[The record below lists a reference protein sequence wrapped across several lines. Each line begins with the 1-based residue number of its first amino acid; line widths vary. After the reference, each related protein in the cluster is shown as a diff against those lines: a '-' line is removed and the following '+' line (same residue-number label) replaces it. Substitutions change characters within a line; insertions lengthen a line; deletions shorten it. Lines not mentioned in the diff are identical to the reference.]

1 VIIGQVAVS
10 TSQGRGT
17 PIPRALQP
25 GVPCVQGGSQ
35 RYNAGHDGRTGVLP
49 HPARRFDTTVA
60 PQKRTICPVLG
71 PFSGEDIRDFLGEYG
86 YTSNPKGLAQPF
98 PVDFIAESKGEAY
111 LDVNAEAVRKG
122 DEVPD
127 RPVRISFHKIFDG
140 AVTSWRLKSVEELAP
155 GVNSTA
161 LDRSKDTPKTSPWP
175 ETMPQDDS
183 TVA

>member
-1 VIIGQVAVS
+1 VRCEQTAAAIVQQERPAKSCRI
-10 TSQGRGT
+10 R
-17 PIPRALQP
+17 P
-25 GVPCVQGGSQ
+25 GVLI
-35 RYNAGHDGRTGVLP
+35 RLLHRTRV
-49 HPARRFDTTVA
+49 
-60 PQKRTICPVLG
+60 TICPVLG
-71 PFSGEDIRDFLGEYG
+71 PFSCEDIRDFLAEYG
-86 YTSNPKGLAQPF
+86 YTSNPKGLEQSF

-140 AVTSWRLKSVEELAP
+140 AVIGWRLKSVEELAS
-155 GVNSTA
+155 GVNSKA

-175 ETMPQDDS
+175 ETMPRDDS